1 MADNPPRSKPHAA
14 TIRQVAALA
23 GVSTA
28 AVSRYVN
35 AKQRFTPDVEAR
47 IAGAIA
53 QVGYRSNPLARS
65 MATGRSGTVAA
76 LVAGVERPHTAAL
89 IKGISRAALL
99 AGYDLLIVD
108 MARDTAGPAGHA
120 DVRHDIDRV
129 LGLQVDGLL
138 IAAPTPPGT
147 AEMLVRYGRP
157 FVDLARGQGQD
168 PAFEQAGALLGYYLA
183 RSGHRRVS
191 YLACEAEAG
200 SAAVE
205 QGLRRAWAL
214 SGEGHDGGTAIT
226 ALRLPEASAQ
236 AAAALA
242 GSLLLKPRSE
252 APDAVVACND
262 TVAMGL
268 LSEARRLAVRVPHD
282 VSVAGV
288 GNIMLSRYLTPALTS
303 VELHSELRGENAL
316 ADLLCAVCGH
326 DAATRPATPP
336 PRLVVRESTR
346 AR

>member
-1 MADNPPRSKPHAA
+1 MADNPPRSKPPAA

-108 MARDTAGPAGHA
+108 MARDGAAGSAGHA
-120 DVRHDIDRV
+120 DVQRDIDRV

-183 RSGHRRVS
+183 RSGHRRVA
-191 YLACEAEAG
+191 YLACEVEAG
-200 SAAVE
+200 SASIE
-205 QGLRRAWAL
+205 QGLRRALAQ
-214 SGEGHDGGTAIT
+214 SGDGGVAVTV
-226 ALRLPEASAQ
+226 LRLPEASAQ
-236 AAAALA
+236 AAAAVA

-288 GNIMLSRYLTPALTS
+288 GNVMLSRYLTPALTS
-303 VELHSELRGENAL
+303 VELHTELRGENAL
-316 ADLLCAVCGH
+316 ADLLGAVCGR
-326 DAATRPATPP
+326 DAATRSATPP
-336 PRLVVRESTR
+336 PRLVVRESTE